1 MADMTFKANLLPNTD
16 LGYSLGS
23 STQRWNIYGTCDG
36 YLPLSGGTMTGGIN
50 LVGNQSSAY
59 NDKGLVFTDNSR
71 IGENSSGDLGLYGA
85 RKVFIRPNSASAAS
99 STGIEVNDTEI
110 LPGTNNTESLGSSS
124 KKWLNVY
131 ATTFHGDLDGSAKT
145 LASLGTIGSS
155 STTHATALQGWFD
168 SNKATTPRNQLI
180 HFYDASNG
188 NGSATFGYFLNGY
201 DSNPYGGFF
210 CAHYDTPYY
219 IGIKNGT
226 YTNQTILTSSNYTT
240 YTVTKTGSGASGT
253 WGISISGNAATAT
266 KLSTSGTAA
275 KFWRGDNA
283 WSDTISGG
291 TLKIT
296 NNSNT
301 VTIGSTNS
309 SWCHFTNSA
318 DIPFYFGNSI
328 GIPKGKTIG
337 FSNNQYRPF
346 QIYLGYNTTSDSRA
360 LDSNNPLIEFAN
372 SGRGQYAQIV
382 YTDYNNQGGSDSFT
396 FVSNQS
402 DLRVYAPKVHG
413 AVWNDY
419 AEYRQSNETEPG
431 RCIRE
436 TGNGDLILTTERLQK
451 GCEIISDTFGFSI
464 GESPTCKTPTAASG
478 RVLAYLYEDN
488 EIAKQHIGDPV
499 CSGPNG
505 TVSIMTEEEEM
516 RYSSRIIGTISEIP
530 NYDIWYAGADGKLEI
545 PVNGRIWIRIR

>member
-1 MADMTFKANLLPNTD
+1 MADMIFKANLLPETD
-16 LGYSLGS
+16 LSYSLGS
-23 STQRWNIYGTCDG
+23 SDFKWNIYGNVEG
-36 YLPLSGGTMTGGIN
+36 YLPLSGGTMTGGIT

-59 NDKGLVFTDNSR
+59 NDKGLIFTDNSR
-71 IGENSSGDLGLYGA
+71 IGENSSGDLGIYGA
-85 RKVFIRPNSASAAS
+85 RKVFIRPSSSSSASS
-99 STGIEVNDTEI
+99 VGIEVNDTEV

-131 ATTFHGDLDGSAKT
+131 ATTFHGTLDGSAT
-145 LASLGTIGSS
+145 SLASLGTIGSS
-155 STTHATALQGWFD
+155 STNHATALQGWFN

-188 NGSATFGYFLNGY
+188 NGSATFGYFLSGY
-201 DSNPYGGFF
+201 DNNPYGGFF
-210 CAHYDTPYY
+210 SAHYNTPYY
-219 IGIKNGT
+219 VGIQNGT
-226 YTNQTILTSSNYTT
+226 YTESVLLSSTNYTT

-253 WGISISGNAATAT
+253 WGIAISGNAATAT

-275 KFWRGDNA
+275 KFWRGDNT

-296 NNSNT
+296 ANSNT
-301 VTIGSTNS
+301 TTIGSQNS
-309 SWCHFTNSA
+309 GFCHIYNSA
-318 DIPFYFGNSI
+318 SIPFIFNQSVCTTKGAII
-328 GIPKGKTIG
+328 GQTG
-337 FSNNQYRPF
+337 QYRPF
-346 QIYLGYNTTSDSRA
+346 QLYLGYNVTSDSRA
-360 LDSNNPLIEFAN
+360 LDSSNPLIEFAN
-372 SGRGQYAQIV
+372 SSRSQYAQLV

-419 AEYRQSNETEPG
+419 AEYRQSEETEPG

-505 TVSIMTEEEEM
+505 TVSIMTEKEEM
-516 RYSSRIIGTISEIP
+516 QYPSRIVGTISEVP